1 MKRKVILDCDPG
13 HDDAVAILM
22 ALAAP
27 EELHLLGLTTVAGN
41 APVALTER
49 NARRICDL
57 AERPDIGV
65 YAGCSRPL
73 VRAPTSA
80 ASVHGETGIDGLPPG
95 EPRTPLQAAH
105 AVDFI
110 IDTLLAADDDSV
122 TLACL
127 APLTNIAVA
136 LVKEPRIVPK
146 IHEIVLMGGARRE
159 GGNVTPAATFNMLC
173 DPHAAH
179 VVLDC
184 GRPIVAVG
192 LDVTFQVLTSKARLA
207 AIGAVGNSVA
217 QAVHD
222 MLAFYDER
230 RIRKYGYTTDG
241 APLNDPCVVA
251 YLLQPALFE
260 GQHVNIAIELASE
273 LTMGMTVVDVWKV
286 TQRPPNALWL
296 HSVDAA
302 GIYQLLLRCLARY

>member
-1 MKRKVILDCDPG
+1 VTRKVILDCDPG

-27 EELHLLGLTTVAGN
+27 AEIELLGLTTVAGN
-41 APVALTER
+41 APVELTQR
-49 NARRICDL
+49 NARRVCDL
-57 AERPDIGV
+57 AGRHDVKV

-73 VRAPTSA
+73 VRAPMDA

-95 EPRTPLQAAH
+95 EVQTPLQDAH

-110 IDTLLAADDDSV
+110 IETLLTADDDSV

-127 APLTNIAVA
+127 APLTNIAIA
-136 LVKEPRIVPK
+136 LVKEPRILPK
-146 IHEIVLMGGARRE
+146 IREVVLMGGARRE

-179 VVLDC
+179 VVLEC

-207 AIGAVGNSVA
+207 AIEAVGNPVA

-222 MLAFYDER
+222 MLAVYDAR

-241 APLNDPCVVA
+241 ASLNDPCVVA

-260 GQHVNIAIELASE
+260 GQRVNIAVELGSE
-273 LTMGMTVVDVWKV
+273 LTMGMTVIDVWKV
-286 TQRPPNALWL
+286 TSRPPNALWL
-296 HSVDAA
+296 HGVDAA